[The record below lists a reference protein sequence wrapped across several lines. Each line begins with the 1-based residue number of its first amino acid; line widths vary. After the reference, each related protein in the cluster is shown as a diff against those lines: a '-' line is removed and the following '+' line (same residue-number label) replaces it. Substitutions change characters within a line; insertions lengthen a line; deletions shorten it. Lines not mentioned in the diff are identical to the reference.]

1 MLATAAL
8 MLVPASGA
16 QAKPRHHGHHGGS
29 AKLEKAVS
37 VRKIVKHQRALQS
50 IADMN
55 GGTRHTETPGF
66 TASVAYVRERM
77 QRAGLKVK
85 VDQFNFPEWLE
96 TAPPVLQQLTPAAKT
111 YTPGTAADDSSPAVD
126 YITFA
131 NSPTAAVPSAP
142 VVPANDILIP
152 SPAADT
158 SSAGCE
164 PEDFPAATKGAIS
177 LLQRGTCP
185 FVQKLAN
192 ALRRRAPSARS

>member
-37 VRKIVKHQRALQS
+37 VRNIVKHRRALQS

-85 VDQFNFPEWLE
+85 VDQFNFPEWQE
-96 TAPPVLQQLTPAAKT
+96 TAPPVLQQLTPAA
-111 YTPGTAADDSSPAVD
+111 PQRAVRQ
-126 YITFA
+126 
-131 NSPTAAVPSAP
+131 
-142 VVPANDILIP
+142 
-152 SPAADT
+152 
-158 SSAGCE
+158 G
-164 PEDFPAATKGAIS
+164 
-177 LLQRGTCP
+177 
-185 FVQKLAN
+185 
-192 ALRRRAPSARS
+192 